1 MTPLKLGAGMAGAV
15 ALLMA
20 IAIRNIPAPEPAR
33 AMEAKLSS
41 AMVALALMAGAP

>member
-1 MTPLKLGAGMAGAV
+1 MTPLKIAAATVGTITLVMAA
-15 ALLMA
+15 
-20 IAIRNIPAPEPAR
+20 AIRNIPAPQPAR